1 MNKYNVNRSAES
13 QHFFEENV
21 QYRINVKKWVVGQ
34 IANSVPSTYPK
45 SYFFYNNIS
54 RAGYCYFNTMCYSI
68 PNEQKTLVHYLN
80 HWRNNETSYVQYS
93 NLLGTEFIDTSWY
106 QTYFID
112 HILTK
117 QKILRPQ
124 YMEEKLTKAK
134 TSKSSGTD

>member
-21 QYRINVKKWVVGQ
+21 QYRINVKKMSCWS
-34 IANSVPSTYPK
+34 NSKQRTKYLPYVI
-45 SYFFYNNIS
+45 FFYNNIYG
-54 RAGYCYFNTMCYSI
+54 AGYCYFNTMCYSI

-80 HWRNNETSYVQYS
+80 HWRNNETSYVQYL

-134 TSKSSGTD
+134 TSKSCGID

>member
-45 SYFFYNNIS
+45 SYFFTIIFLEQVTATS
-54 RAGYCYFNTMCYSI
+54 ILCYSI

-124 YMEEKLTKAK
+124 YMEENLAKAK
-134 TSKSSGTD
+134 ISRSCGTD